1 MRVRQTTR
9 ARSTPRWRAA
19 AGLAV
24 VAVAAVAAPGCG
36 DDSEATPPSTV
47 AKPPVAPGAA
57 AGAKVQLAEKLH
69 IEDRVGCAIPDRP
82 SDPVEGKCDLKAPSC
97 GEHLYCLQLAQGSY
111 CEPCAERDGIRH
123 AFKDRDFTDQNR
135 DPFQSFLL
143 LQPPPGPGPGTYDP
157 TTKCRPEDQVATSYS
172 YSDLK
177 LVGIVSQGTQF
188 KVLMMGGPLG
198 YIIRRGNCVG
208 KEKAVVKDIGTG
220 YITFQVA
227 PDQTSATARA
237 PEEYSIQLNPKQLLV
252 NEADLPVAPRTSI
265 TPIVPPPATLPGQAP
280 VRAVPPPAA
289 PAGVAPG
296 VGSGAAAAGSGSAAV
311 VAPPIVAPP
320 VEAPPT
326 AAKHLFVPAE
336 TRPKR

>member
-1 MRVRQTTR
+1 MRETQTTP
-9 ARSTPRWRAA
+9 ARRWRSA

-24 VAVAAVAAPGCG
+24 VAAALVAGPGCG
-36 DDSEATPPSTV
+36 DDSEATPPATI
-47 AKPPVAPGAA
+47 AKPPTPPGTA
-57 AGAKVQLAEKLH
+57 AGAKIQLPEKLH

-143 LQPPPGPGPGTYDP
+143 LQIPTDP
-157 TTKCRPEDQVATSYS
+157 KVPVDTTVNCRRSEQMIATGYS

-177 LVGIVSQGTQF
+177 LVGIISQGTQF

-198 YIIRRGNCVG
+198 YIIKRGDCVG

-220 YITFQVA
+220 YVTFQVA
-227 PDQTSATARA
+227 ADQTSATARA

-252 NEADLPVAPRTSI
+252 NEPELPVAAPRTSI
-265 TPIVPPPATLPGQAP
+265 TPVVPPPATLPGQAP
-280 VRAVPPPAA
+280 VRAVAPPAQPTA
-289 PAGVAPG
+289 VAPG
-296 VGSGAAAAGSGSAAV
+296 AGSGSAAAGAGSAAV

-320 VEAPPT
+320 VEAPLATP
-326 AAKHLFVPAE
+326 KRSFVPAE
-336 TRPKR
+336 TTPKR